1 MDIESFREYMLSL
14 PGATEDTPF
23 GEDVLVF
30 RIEGKIFGCVAI
42 DNPNL
47 CVLKCNAGKAIELRE
62 QYSDIE
68 GAYHWNKKYWNQIP
82 FNRGVDDSTIRML
95 ANHAYNEVVRKLPKK
110 LQSQI
115 PILSE

>member
-1 MDIESFREYMLSL
+1 MDIESFREYVLSL

-30 RIEGKIFGCVAI
+30 RIEGKIFGCIAL

-47 CVLKCNAGKAIELRE
+47 CVLKCDAERAIVLRE
-62 QYSDIE
+62 HHSEIE

-82 FNRGVDDSTIRML
+82 FNRGVDNTTIRLL

-110 LQSQI
+110 KQLEI
-115 PILSE
+115 TLLDE